1 MMNSGHYTAYVQ
13 NDKKWYLFNDSRYTL
28 KKD

>member
-1 MMNSGHYTAYVQ
+1 MITSGHYTAHVQ
-13 NDKKWYLFNDSRYTL
+13 NDKKWYLFNDSIYTL